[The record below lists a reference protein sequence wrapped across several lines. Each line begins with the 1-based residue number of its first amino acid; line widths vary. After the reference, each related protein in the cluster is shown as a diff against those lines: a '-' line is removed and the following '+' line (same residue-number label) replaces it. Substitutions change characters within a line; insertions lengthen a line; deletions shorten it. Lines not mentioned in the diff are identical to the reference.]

1 VIHCHRFEGGA
12 TAAATSTIRERERER
27 ERGTRKVEGEGTI
40 GGYRQKKSTHLALM
54 CSTCDPC
61 ATLADDNF
69 GFISQMKDYI
79 LAMDSLKSLW
89 IQTAFLELKDL
100 NDTTQKS

>member
-1 VIHCHRFEGGA
+1 VGNKEGGG
-12 TAAATSTIRERERER
+12 RRNH
-27 ERGTRKVEGEGTI
+27 RGLLA
-40 GGYRQKKSTHLALM
+40 KKSAHSALM

-79 LAMDSLKSLW
+79 LAMDNLKSLW

>member
-1 VIHCHRFEGGA
+1 M
-12 TAAATSTIRERERER
+12 RERERES
-27 ERGTRKVEGEGTI
+27 EWGTRKVEGEATI
-40 GGYRQKKSTHLALM
+40 GGYRQKKSAHSALM

-79 LAMDSLKSLW
+79 LAMDNLKSLW
-89 IQTAFLELKDL
+89 IQTVFLELMDL